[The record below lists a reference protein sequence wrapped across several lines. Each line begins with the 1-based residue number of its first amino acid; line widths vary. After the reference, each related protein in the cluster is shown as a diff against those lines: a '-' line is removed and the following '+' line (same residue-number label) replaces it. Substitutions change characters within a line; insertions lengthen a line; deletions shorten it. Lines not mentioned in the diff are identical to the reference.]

1 MRRRFFLAM
10 LLACVAG
17 AAEAGW
23 YQNAQYG
30 YRIQFPDGWRV
41 VENPANG
48 GATATAPEQNIE
60 IGVYALDVAGK
71 GLTADSLGQLMATN
85 IFGAY
90 RLLGSQPDVINGMAG
105 VTHMYGGMANGHQ
118 VVIGSFY
125 LVQEPYGFILS
136 SLMLASQ
143 AKPLAAKADAVFKTF
158 ARVASAPPPVA
169 AAPVPA
175 PVPVSP
181 SPYDSSPYANVQPTP
196 QAPASPPA
204 EPVIDPIDAPYVA
217 TARARVRE
225 QPDVRSKTVEIL
237 KEGAEV
243 HVLGRVRDSDW
254 LLIARNDAP
263 IGYTAGRLLVDKAKA
278 PPEPAKPAAPS
289 VAAAKLAPDKLPK
302 GVDFGRYFALVIG
315 NTGYAHFPKLNTA
328 GDDAKAVAALLRDAY
343 GYEVKVLLDGTR
355 SQIIDAI
362 EAMRGTLSPND
373 NLLIYYAGHGW
384 LDTKA
389 ERGYWLPIDAKPD
402 SKANWLSNA
411 TITDS
416 IKAMDARHVMVVA
429 DSCYSGTLTRG
440 IKIKSRDRDAERMA
454 DLARK
459 KARVVLTSGGL
470 EPVSDSGGGGHSAFA
485 RAFIDALASNDGAI
499 DGTELFKRIERP
511 VKLNADQ
518 TPAYSDMRKVGH
530 EEGGD
535 FVFLRKR

>member
-1 MRRRFFLAM
+1 MVRKFIFLVL
-10 LLACVAG
+10 LLACTVG
-17 AAEAGW
+17 VAEAGW
-23 YQNAQYG
+23 YRNPQFG
-30 YRIQFPDGWRV
+30 YQIHFPDGWRL

-90 RLLGSQPDVINGMAG
+90 RLLGTQPDVINGMAG

-125 LVQEPYGFILS
+125 LVQEPYGFILTS
-136 SLMLASQ
+136 MMLASQ

-158 ARVASAPPPVA
+158 ARIGSAPPPVA
-169 AAPVPA
+169 AAPAPA
-175 PVPVSP
+175 PA
-181 SPYDSSPYANVQPTP
+181 SPYDSSPYANMPSDP
-196 QAPASPPA
+196 QAPAVPPA

-217 TARARVRE
+217 TTRARVRE
-225 QPDVRSKTVEIL
+225 RPDVRSKTVEIL

-263 IGYTAGRLLVDKAKA
+263 IGYTAERLLVDKAKA
-278 PPEPAKPAAPS
+278 PPKPAKVAAPR
-289 VAAAKLAPDKLPK
+289 VATAKLALDKLPK
-302 GVDFGRYFALVIG
+302 GVDFGRFFALVIG

-328 GDDAKAVAALLRDAY
+328 DDDAKAVAALLKDAY

-362 EAMRGTLSPND
+362 EGMRGTLSPND

-389 ERGYWLPIDAKPD
+389 ERGYWLPVDAKPD

-454 DLARK
+454 DLAKK

-470 EPVSDSGGGGHSAFA
+470 EPVSDSGGGEHSAFA
-485 RAFIDALASNDGAI
+485 KAFIDALASNDGAI

-535 FVFLRKR
+535 FVFLRRR